1 MNLSNLSRSDVLE
14 FCRSR
19 MERIESVKILFGLKS
34 LKLKQEISDSNDRW
48 ERI

>member
-1 MNLSNLSRSDVLE
+1 
-14 FCRSR
+14 